1 MSDITSLSSNYSA
14 TATFAKEFNSAVLV
28 LKRRHLAFESLPAP
42 PVEEE
47 DQARRQLAEHLRG
60 IIEQLAPED
69 ANAGVPVE
77 RIPDA
82 VISRL
87 AEKHQSKMAWLVAD
101 IRQVQRLLDEG
112 KPLVEHDFAA
122 LDEVCDAADAT
133 ASASF
138 RRLWRR

>member
-14 TATFAKEFNSAVLV
+14 TATFAKEFNAAVLI
-28 LKRRHLAFESLPAP
+28 LKRRHLAHDALPVP
-42 PVEEE
+42 PAEEE
-47 DQARRQLAEHLRG
+47 AEARRQLSKYLQGVVGQLTPEAMAE
-60 IIEQLAPED
+60 
-69 ANAGVPVE
+69 VPVD

-87 AEKHQSKMAWLVAD
+87 VEKHQNKMAWLVAD
-101 IRQVQRLLDEG
+101 IGQVRRTIDEG
-112 KPLVEHDFAA
+112 RPLVEHDFAA

>member
-1 MSDITSLSSNYSA
+1 MRCWFSSGATSPSSHSRRR
-14 TATFAKEFNSAVLV
+14 LWR
-28 LKRRHLAFESLPAP
+28 KRTRL
-42 PVEEE
+42 
-47 DQARRQLAEHLRG
+47 RRQLAEHLRG